1 MAEGITG
8 KVITDGREGWVK
20 NELGARAMWCL
31 LATSSGGRFGS
42 AESSAAVGLKAQQ
55 MNENVTVQLVI
66 GSTPDFILQVSVFL
80 LFSC

>member
-1 MAEGITG
+1 MAEGVTG
-8 KVITDGREGWVK
+8 KVIIDGRGGWVK
-20 NELGARAMWCL
+20 NELGTCAMWCL

-42 AESSAAVGLKAQQ
+42 PESSAAVGLKAQQ
-55 MNENVTVQLVI
+55 MNENVTVQLVT